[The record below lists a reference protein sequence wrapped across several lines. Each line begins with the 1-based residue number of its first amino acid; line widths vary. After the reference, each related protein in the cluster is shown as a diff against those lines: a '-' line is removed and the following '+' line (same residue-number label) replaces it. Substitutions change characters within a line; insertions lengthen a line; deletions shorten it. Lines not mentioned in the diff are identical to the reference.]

1 MGTDAEAAGE
11 VEAVCGLPVGAD
23 TRVEVDLSAALS
35 PGFVEQPLEE
45 SGGVAPAPCARD
57 GGQVVD
63 VEVATPREVVGDAK
77 ATNRRNRAVD
87 PVHDRD
93 QPVAGGTLPL
103 VDLLDEG
110 IARPQAWPQL
120 QHRLVG
126 PAGLWRQQL
135 ADHDGD
141 DASVGAPLP
150 GCSE

>member
-11 VEAVCGLPVGAD
+11 VEAVGRLPVGTD
-23 TRVEVDLSAALS
+23 SGIQVDLSAALP
-35 PGFVEQPLEE
+35 PGLVEQPLEE
-45 SGGVAPAPCARD
+45 SAGVAPAPCAGH

-77 ATNRRNRAVD
+77 ATDRRSRAVA
-87 PVHDRD
+87 PVHGRD
-93 QPVAGGTLPL
+93 QPVAGGTLAL